1 MNDDLFASNIK
12 IQNKIFV
19 NFFVFAKT
27 SKQNRTIFVKKIIR
41 NNKKTKK
48 KSIKTTNQGK
58 SGKSKHKNI
67 ETVNSWIDGLFFVF
81 IFVFAPPQGPNIL
94 KTHKNAFAIPEKHP
108 ATVGRKSQNIER

>member
-27 SKQNRTIFVKKIIR
+27 SKQNRTIFVRKIFR

-48 KSIKTTNQGK
+48 KCKKTPPQGTK

-67 ETVNSWIDGLFFVF
+67 ETVKPSVSDPESGSEGSDLIGREHF
-81 IFVFAPPQGPNIL
+81 PP
-94 KTHKNAFAIPEKHP
+94 
-108 ATVGRKSQNIER
+108 